1 MNLTEALDA
10 ALPEIPL
17 ARLARSRP
25 PRLDPELTVLEDV
38 LDGEPIIGV
47 FQREGG
53 NYFRF
58 PPAQWRLLQF
68 FDGER
73 SYDEISTEFAAQTG
87 EQIDSHDLR
96 LLADQLEEAKFWYK
110 SPQEKNIALSEK
122 VSAQRGR
129 RAQQKSKVNFAHIY
143 FSAWDPD
150 TYLTRLDAAIGR
162 YLYSPWCMLAT
173 AILFVFEFAVFISK
187 WSFMGPDIALYYN
200 FYNKGFM
207 DMVQFWLLV
216 LILGFIHESSHG
228 LTCKHYGGQVHSM
241 GLMFLYFAPA
251 FYVDVTE
258 IWINSSKIERVYT
271 IFAGIWSE
279 MVVCGLAMI
288 VWVNT
293 QNGQW
298 LHDFAYQIVLLSG
311 VAVVVINL
319 NPLIK
324 LDGYYCLTEL
334 LGLPDLKERSTAFM
348 TGWFQSR
355 ILRLPVETIV
365 VPRRRVTLFIVYAV
379 LSGIYSYLLLFFV
392 IRLSYNVFSHWL
404 AEFALLPAGYLA
416 FILFRSR
423 LRSLRKVA
431 IQFWELKIRSGRFLR
446 PLPLFAIALVA
457 ALIFVPIWRDREDA
471 WFVIEPARTETLHA
485 AVPGRLEQVLVQQG
499 QAVHAGQP
507 LLRMSSLMAGSMH
520 SSAAAQSGDA
530 RYQAISAELQGQ
542 SIGAAAARQ
551 DASLRS
557 TSLAR
562 EAVSSLEI
570 AAPSDGVVLTNDPG
584 SLLNQDV
591 AAGQSLLD
599 LAKNGRPLV
608 RVYIPVSA
616 LDRIRPGSEVAL
628 ALPGRFSIVRM
639 TLAPFGSGAEV
650 LPEGIIPK
658 QNYKGIKLPVFYCS
672 RMTLPASYGNTMF
685 GVAGEAKIFG
695 ERRSLA
701 ARAYAMLANLTKAH
715 IW

>member
-17 ARLARSRP
+17 QRLARSRP

-47 FQREGG
+47 FQRDGG

-58 PPAQWRLLQF
+58 PPAQWRLLQL
-68 FDGER
+68 FDGVR
-73 SYDEISTEFAAQTG
+73 SYDEIATELAAQTG
-87 EQIDSHDLR
+87 EQISTHDLR
-96 LLADQLEEAKFWYK
+96 LFADQLEEAKFWYK
-110 SPQEKNIALSEK
+110 SPQEKNIALSQK
-122 VSAQRGR
+122 VTAQRGR

-150 TYLTRLDAAIGR
+150 IYLTRLDAVIGR
-162 YLYSPWCMLAT
+162 YLYSRWCMLAT
-173 AILFVFEFAVFISK
+173 AILFIFEFAVFFSK
-187 WSFMGPDIALYYN
+187 WSFIGPDIALYYN
-200 FYNKGFM
+200 FYNKGFW

-258 IWINSSKIERVYT
+258 IWINSSKIERFYT
-271 IFAGIWSE
+271 IFAGILSE
-279 MVVCGLAMI
+279 MVVCGLAMV

-293 QNGQW
+293 QTGQW
-298 LHDFAYQIVLLSG
+298 LHDFSYQIILLSG

-324 LDGYYCLTEL
+324 LDGYYCMTEL

-348 TGWFQSR
+348 SGWFQSR
-355 ILRLPVETIV
+355 VLRLPVETIV
-365 VPRRRVTLFIVYAV
+365 VPRRRVPLFIVYAV

-416 FILFRSR
+416 FVLFRSR

-431 IQFWELKIRSGRFLR
+431 IQFWDLKIRSGRFLR
-446 PLPLFAIALVA
+446 PLPLVAFALV
-457 ALIFVPIWRDREDA
+457 LVLLLVPIWRDREDA
-471 WFVIEPARTETLHA
+471 WFVVEPAHTDTLHA

-499 QAVHAGQP
+499 ETVHAGQP

-520 SSAAAQSGDA
+520 SAAVAQTGNA
-530 RYQAISAELQGQ
+530 QYKAIAAELQGQ
-542 SIGAAAARQ
+542 SISAAAAQ
-551 DASLRS
+551 QIASLRS
-557 TSLAR
+557 TSLAH
-562 EAVSSLEI
+562 EALSSLEI
-570 AAPSDGVVLTNDPG
+570 TAPSDGVVLTHDPG

-591 AAGQSLLD
+591 AAGQPLLD
-599 LAKNGRPLV
+599 LASAAPPMV
-608 RVYIPVSA
+608 RIYIPVSA
-616 LDRIRPGSEVAL
+616 LDRIPPGSEVAL
-628 ALPGRFSIVRM
+628 ALPDQFSILRM
-639 TLAPFGSGAEV
+639 PLAPFAGDAEN
-650 LPEGIIPK
+650 LPEGLIPQ

-672 RMTLPASYGNTMF
+672 RMMLPASSSKALLGAS
-685 GVAGEAKIFG
+685 GHAKIFG

-701 ARAYAMLANLTKAH
+701 ARGLTILANLTKAH